1 MKKLFYASIF
11 GLIAFELLNVYFIM
25 PMPGSQ
31 ETNTIDLA
39 YFFYKFRWLFRV
51 SIGALALFAF
61 FRHSWSSKIL
71 PIIAVAVWGLVL
83 YTVHFMMAADTMF
96 YQPNKV
102 FMLTA
107 TQNKVDTNRLILGIE
122 RAGAAKA
129 YPIQYLGY
137 HHQVLDTL
145 AGERIMVTYCTVC
158 RSGRIFE
165 PMVAG
170 KPAQFRLVGMDH
182 FNAMFEDQATGSWWR
197 QATGEAVAGKL
208 KGSQL
213 RELAFFQM
221 PLSQWIRLHPNTLV
235 MQPDPAYQAEYDSM
249 SRYETGRGKSALTR
263 SDSLSW
269 QKKSW
274 VIGIKTKDSSKA
286 FDWNLLK
293 KQGIVNDFVGK
304 MPVVLVL
311 GKDKQS
317 FFAFERKAA
326 NQLFTLKNDTIY
338 NGLYAY
344 SLDGKPAMQL
354 NNSAIESL
362 KPMQAVQEFWHSW
375 RTFHPETER
384 SK

>member
-39 YFFYKFRWLFRV
+39 YFLYKFRWLFRV

-61 FRHSWSSKIL
+61 FRHHWSSKIL

-102 FMLTA
+102 FMLIA

-317 FFAFERKAA
+317 FFAFERKAP

-338 NGLYAY
+338 DGLYAY

-362 KPMQAVQEFWHSW
+362 KSVQAVQEFWHSW